1 MALRW
6 EASLAPGARR
16 AKALR
21 PLALSC
27 VAERQAPLPCCYRDN
42 QVPGGTAAS
51 PPRRR
56 ECGSSGITQARH
68 PTLPQRRGLG
78 VGATHQAHP
87 SHTKW
92 RCGSASVAVCGACVC
107 VCVSTFAKT
116 RPGIEPGL
124 RGPPRVGGA
133 GRRANATRPARRR
146 RRSPFDRISSVGVSS
161 CTVLRLRCV
170 CEALVATPT
179 CARGTGGVTRG
190 GGLQV
195 STRFRSAS
203 VNPPPP
209 RGTGAGVCTCSNT
222 WSQPPGDQR
231 ERSASESEGGWAAPL
246 CTWRRG
252 E

>member
-1 MALRW
+1 
-6 EASLAPGARR
+6 
-16 AKALR
+16 
-21 PLALSC
+21 
-27 VAERQAPLPCCYRDN
+27 
-42 QVPGGTAAS
+42 
-51 PPRRR
+51 
-56 ECGSSGITQARH
+56 
-68 PTLPQRRGLG
+68 

-92 RCGSASVAVCGACVC
+92 RCGSASVVVCGACVC

-124 RGPPRVGGA
+124 SGPPRVGGA

-195 STRFRSAS
+195 CLQVSIHHRPGGRE
-203 VNPPPP
+203 P
-209 RGTGAGVCTCSNT
+209 VCAHAATL
-222 WSQPPGDQR
+222 SQPPGDQR